1 MHDDYIRCGH
11 SIYTSSTFALGVGT
25 GFLDPFVRG
34 AVGSLRRECPA
45 AGVGGGFATNPAAV
59 LLLSSP
65 MSLLI
70 IRSSRKVWGQDGV
83 DPICNYDLTMVGIA
97 GTVTAKGMDA
107 LHNPGNEDIS
117 LYYTFFVF
125 FFYKN
130 LFQAFSLSRCRCR
143 EAKKLSR
150 AQLC

>member
-1 MHDDYIRCGH
+1 MLVAH
-11 SIYTSSTFALGVGT
+11 A
-25 GFLDPFVRG
+25 
-34 AVGSLRRECPA
+34 GSGPIERE
-45 AGVGGGFATNPAAV
+45 V
-59 LLLSSP
+59 
-65 MSLLI
+65 
-70 IRSSRKVWGQDGV
+70 
-83 DPICNYDLTMVGIA
+83 LTMVGIA

-143 EAKKLSR
+143 EAIKWSR
-150 AQLC
+150 AQRC